1 MEISLSLSH
10 SSNPGRVIEGI
21 FLTLSQIKTATI
33 GMIAVKSAAK
43 PDRMGTTEGV
53 FHQTF
58 P

>member
-1 MEISLSLSH
+1 
-10 SSNPGRVIEGI
+10 VIEGI

-33 GMIAVKSAAK
+33 GMIAVKSAAE